1 MALNSKRKDYSLLI
15 ISNSEQFNIA
25 IKKILPGGT
34 FSAIETRKSASAAKR
49 ELLERHYDVIII
61 NAPLPDEFGVDF
73 VMDIQDRHNSG
84 ILVAVPGEVFDTVTD
99 RTIDYGVI
107 VVPKPVKLAMVER
120 GVRLLIA
127 VQNRLRSNE
136 KKIKSLEDKITEI
149 RFVARAKLMLIQN
162 GMNEEEA
169 ERYIIKQAMD
179 GGVRKSVVAEEI
191 IENGGI
197 KS

>member
-15 ISNSEQFNIA
+15 ISSSEQFNIA

-127 VQNRLRSNE
+127 EQNRLRSNE

>member
-15 ISNSEQFNIA
+15 ISSSEQFNIA

-162 GMNEEEA
+162 GMDEEEA

>member
-15 ISNSEQFNIA
+15 ISSSEQFNIA

-49 ELLERHYDVIII
+49 QLLERHYDVIII

-136 KKIKSLEDKITEI
+136 KKIKSLEDKIIEI

>member
-15 ISNSEQFNIA
+15 ISSSEQFNIA

-73 VMDIQDRHNSG
+73 VMDIQDRYNSG

>member
-15 ISNSEQFNIA
+15 ISSSEQFNIA

-136 KKIKSLEDKITEI
+136 KKIKSLEDKIIEI

>member
-15 ISNSEQFNIA
+15 ISSSEQFNIA

>member
-15 ISNSEQFNIA
+15 ISSSEQFNIA

-136 KKIKSLEDKITEI
+136 KKIISLEDKITEI

>member
-1 MALNSKRKDYSLLI
+1 
-15 ISNSEQFNIA
+15 
-25 IKKILPGGT
+25 
-34 FSAIETRKSASAAKR
+34 
-49 ELLERHYDVIII
+49 
-61 NAPLPDEFGVDF
+61 
-73 VMDIQDRHNSG
+73 MDIQDRHNSG

>member
-15 ISNSEQFNIA
+15 ISSSEQFNIA

-149 RFVARAKLMLIQN
+149 RLVARAKLMLIQN

>member
-15 ISNSEQFNIA
+15 ISSSEQFNIA

-61 NAPLPDEFGVDF
+61 NTPLPDEFGVDF

>member
-15 ISNSEQFNIA
+15 ISSSEQFNIA

-136 KKIKSLEDKITEI
+136 KKVKSLEDKITEI

>member
-15 ISNSEQFNIA
+15 ISSSEQFNIA

-136 KKIKSLEDKITEI
+136 KKLKSLEDKITEI

>member
-15 ISNSEQFNIA
+15 ISSSEQFNIA

-34 FSAIETRKSASAAKR
+34 FRAIETRKSASAAKR

>member
-15 ISNSEQFNIA
+15 ISSSEQFNIA

-34 FSAIETRKSASAAKR
+34 FSAIETRKSASTAKR

>member
-15 ISNSEQFNIA
+15 ISSSEQFNIA

-107 VVPKPVKLAMVER
+107 VVPKPVKLALVER